1 MGSRLSRWAGLIAVG
16 WQRVHHR
23 LSHGGGRQTLV
34 SVLGIALPVAVL
46 LLVASVS
53 LGLAAHPSAGD
64 EADYWVV
71 PEGTSSTVTNV
82 ESAQLGSVHRTAA
95 RLTERDDIAHAS
107 PMLIDFIQLETPGGE
122 RVYVLAIGVIP
133 SAEYDDIA
141 PLSTEGLQPGDPYY
155 ADGGYNGTWT
165 GEAIISESAAT
176 ELGADPGAEIN
187 TSGTTHSFT
196 TTAVR
201 TPGRAGLT
209 QLPILVAHL
218 SELQAITGA
227 QQQDSASQLVVVADQ
242 PSAGTEQVLAGLY
255 PKTTVQTRGG
265 LLSQQGTD
273 SRLPTA
279 MALAALII
287 SMTTGVLLVSTAFGF
302 ELAADSK
309 GRQLMSALG
318 IAARSRA
325 GIIGTELGVVSLYG
339 GSLGV
344 GIWGIGALA
353 VNQVTMARF
362 GAPVATLNLR
372 FVAYGIGVAMLIGL
386 LSLPYLLVIDW
397 RSRGEVTLR

>member
-1 MGSRLSRWAGLIAVG
+1 MGSRLSRWAGLVGVG
-16 WQRVHHR
+16 WRRVHHR
-23 LSHGGGRQTLV
+23 LSHGGGRQTLI

-53 LGLAAHPSAGD
+53 LGLAADPSAGD

-71 PEGTSSTVTNV
+71 PEGASSAVMDV
-82 ESAQLGSVHRTAA
+82 ESAQLGSVHPTAA
-95 RLTERDDIAHAS
+95 RLTERDDIAHTS
-107 PMLIDFIQLETPGGE
+107 PMLIDFVQLEGPNGE
-122 RVYVLAIGVIP
+122 PVYVLAIGVIP
-133 SAEYDDIA
+133 SAEYDGIA

-155 ADGGYNGTWT
+155 ADGEYNGTWT
-165 GEAIISESAAT
+165 GEAVISESAAT
-176 ELGADPGAEIN
+176 ELGAD
-187 TSGTTHSFT
+187 SGTELSVRGTSRSFT
-196 TTAVR
+196 ATAVR
-201 TPGRAGLT
+201 TPGSAGLT

-218 SELQAITGA
+218 SELQTITGA

-242 PSAGTEQVLAGLY
+242 PSAETEQALAGLY

-265 LLSQQGTD
+265 MLSQQGTD
-273 SRLPTA
+273 SRLPAA

-318 IAARSRA
+318 IAGRSRA

-353 VNQVTMARF
+353 VNQVMMARF
-362 GAPVATLNLR
+362 GAPVATLDPR
-372 FVAYGIGVAMLIGL
+372 FIVYGIGVALLIGL
-386 LSLPYLLVIDW
+386 LSLPYLLVVDW

>member
-1 MGSRLSRWAGLIAVG
+1 MGSRLSRWVGLIAVG

-23 LSHGGGRQTLV
+23 LSHGGGRQTLI

-53 LGLAAHPSAGD
+53 LGLAGDPSAGD
-64 EADYWVV
+64 DADYWVV
-71 PEGTSSTVTNV
+71 PEGTSSAVTNV
-82 ESAQLGSVHRTAA
+82 ESARLGSVHPTTA
-95 RLTERDDIAHAS
+95 RLMERDDIAYAS
-107 PMLIDFIQLETPGGE
+107 PMLIDFVQLDGPDGE

-133 SAEYDDIA
+133 SAEYHGLA
-141 PLSTEGLQPGDPYY
+141 PLSTDGLQSGDPYY
-155 ADGGYNGTWT
+155 GDGGYNGTWT
-165 GEAIISESAAT
+165 GEAVISESAAT
-176 ELGADPGAEIN
+176 ELGADSGTEL
-187 TSGTTHSFT
+187 TVSGTTHSFT

-201 TPGRAGLT
+201 TPGSAGLT
-209 QLPILVAHL
+209 QLPILVTHL
-218 SELQAITGA
+218 SELQAVTGA
-227 QQQDSASQLVVVADQ
+227 QQQDSASQLVVVADP
-242 PSAGTEQVLAGLY
+242 PSAETERALAGLY
-255 PKTTVQTRGG
+255 PKTEVQTRGG

-318 IAARSRA
+318 IAGRSRA

-339 GSLGV
+339 GGLGV
-344 GIWGIGALA
+344 FIWGVGALL
-353 VNQVTMARF
+353 VNQVTIARF
-362 GAPVATLNLR
+362 GAPVATLDPR
-372 FVAYGIGVAMLIGL
+372 FAAYGIGVALLIGL
-386 LSLPYLLVIDW
+386 LSLPYLLVVDW
-397 RSRGEVTLR
+397 RSRGEVNLR

>member
-1 MGSRLSRWAGLIAVG
+1 MGSRRSRWAGLIGVG
-16 WQRVHHR
+16 WRRVHHR

-53 LGLAAHPSAGD
+53 FGLAADPSAG
-64 EADYWVV
+64 EGGDYWVV
-71 PEGTSSTVTNV
+71 PEGTSSAVTNV
-82 ESAQLGSVHRTAA
+82 ESAQLGSVHPTAA
-95 RLTERDDIAHAS
+95 RVTERDDVAHTS
-107 PMLIDFIQLETPGGE
+107 PMVIDFVQLDVPNGQ

-133 SAEYDDIA
+133 SAEYDGIA
-141 PLSTEGLQPGDPYY
+141 PLSTASLKPGDPYY

-165 GEAIISESAAT
+165 GEAVISESAAT
-176 ELGADPGAEIN
+176 ELAAESGTELTVN
-187 TSGTTHSFT
+187 GTTHSFT

-201 TPGRAGLT
+201 TPGSAGLT
-209 QLPILVAHL
+209 QLPILVVHL

-227 QQQDSASQLVVVADQ
+227 QQQDSASQLVVVAEQ
-242 PSAGTEQVLAGLY
+242 PSAETERALAGLY

-273 SRLPTA
+273 SRLPAA

-302 ELAADSK
+302 ELAADSD

-318 IAARSRA
+318 IAGRSRV

-339 GSLGV
+339 GGLGV
-344 GIWGIGALA
+344 TIWAIGALI
-353 VNQVTMARF
+353 VNRVAMARF
-362 GAPVATLNLR
+362 GAPVAALDAR
-372 FVAYGIGVAMLIGL
+372 FVAYGIGVAMLIGV
-386 LSLPYLLVIDW
+386 LSLPYLLVVDW
-397 RSRGEVTLR
+397 RARGEVNLR